1 MSPPIPDI
9 SLIVVFHN
17 AEATIERT
25 LKSLATQTLQSVEY
39 LFVNDGSTDMSVKV
53 IEGFKLINPD
63 FATRNKLIT
72 SPVRRGSAHAT
83 TLGLENAT
91 GRYVM
96 RCDADDYLEPD
107 TLATLLDATDGEDNS
122 IIMCPYILE
131 SAGKSKT
138 IRWKSYPHDL
148 NDFAID
154 TLNFSLCNKLLPRKL
169 LTSNRIFPYDG
180 IDCWEDL
187 GVVARLM
194 ALKPQIRIVDRPLYH
209 YVRNAGTLSHSGRGR
224 LLEDHLQTA
233 LLLEQ
238 WFNQHSLDKRYEEF
252 LNHLK
257 FCSKVKMMRGWDKDV
272 KRWKRTFPEVNRRI
286 LGLRH
291 ISLRYRLLFTATAI
305 LPSRFTQWVSDTIS
319 AALSYF
325 KPADSCR
332 RNDSTRNR

>member
-1 MSPPIPDI
+1 MSPSIPDI

-25 LKSLATQTLQSVEY
+25 LRSLAAQTLQSVEY
-39 LFVNDGSTDMSVKV
+39 LFVDDGSTDMSVKV
-53 IEGFKLINPD
+53 IEGFKLINPN
-63 FATRNKLIT
+63 FATRHKLIS

-83 TLGLENAT
+83 ILGLENAT

-96 RCDADDYLEPD
+96 RCDADDYLESD
-107 TLATLLDATDGEDNS
+107 TLETLLDAAGNEDNS

-138 IRWKSYPHDL
+138 VRWKRHPRDL

-154 TLNFSLCNKLLPRKL
+154 TLHFSLCNKLLPRKL
-169 LTSNRIFPYDG
+169 LAGNRIFPYDG

-194 ALKPQIRIVDRPLYH
+194 ALNPQIRFVDRPLYH

-224 LLEDHLQTA
+224 LLEDHLQIA

-238 WFNQHSLDKRYEEF
+238 WFNVHSLDKQYEEF

-257 FCSKVKMMRGWDKDV
+257 FCAKVKMMRGWDKDV
-272 KRWKRTFPEVNRRI
+272 RRWKKTFPEVNRRI

-291 ISLRYRLLFTATAI
+291 IPLHYRLLFTAVAI
-305 LPSRFTQWVSDTIS
+305 LPTGFTQWVSDTIA
-319 AALSYF
+319 AALSHP
-325 KPADSCR
+325 KPEDDYRKNNSI
-332 RNDSTRNR
+332 RNR